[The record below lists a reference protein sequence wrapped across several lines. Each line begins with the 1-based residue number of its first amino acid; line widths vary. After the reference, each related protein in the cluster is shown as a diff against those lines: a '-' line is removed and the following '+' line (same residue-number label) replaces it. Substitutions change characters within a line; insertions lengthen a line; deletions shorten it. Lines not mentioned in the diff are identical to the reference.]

1 METAVKTNTIYVKAL
16 RIMPKNF
23 TSHYFTKKLREL
35 GVDEYEIQN
44 DYYYDFLSDECLKIK
59 KAHWEKKRKPRTP
72 KEKVEYTWENISAEQ
87 TPVAVSMT
95 EEQMVE
101 YLKANGYKVLKQIW
115 NEI

>member
-1 METAVKTNTIYVKAL
+1 METSVKTNTIYVKAL

-59 KAHWEKKRKPRTP
+59 KAHWSKKRKPRTP
-72 KEKVEYTWENISAEQ
+72 KENISVEH
-87 TPVAVSMT
+87 TPVAVYMT